1 MDPDVEAFPFES
13 CFPVRCDSGYKHTHL
28 HTYTL
33 TQFSSPHRHSLYTT
47 RKDINT
53 RLLFGGKEYFD
64 VLCDT
69 IMAAEH
75 SIMISSCDFM
85 PELYLKRDKR

>member
-1 MDPDVEAFPFES
+1 MWRLSPSSLASQLGVTADIN
-13 CFPVRCDSGYKHTHL
+13 T